1 MNYKIK
7 LWGQLKQKAGKEFIH
22 MESIEELNMQDI
34 VLRICEME
42 PALRE
47 VLLKS
52 PSSIHPSIL
61 IFVNDNQYEYD
72 KQSPI
77 KKSDQI
83 TFMSPIAGG

>member
-22 MESIEELNMQDI
+22 MESIEELNIQDI

-42 PALRE
+42 PSLSE

-52 PSSIHPSIL
+52 SSSIHPSIL
-61 IFVNDNQYEYD
+61 IFVNDNQYEHD

-77 KKSDQI
+77 KKSDPI